1 LLKLDLTA
9 KGKKMAIFFE
19 NFSLKAVLVFTAVKR
34 QRALLQNTLTAL
46 ENSSL
51 YGFLT

>member
-19 NFSLKAVLVFTAVKR
+19 NFSLKAVLVFTAVK
-34 QRALLQNTLTAL
+34 
-46 ENSSL
+46 SL
-51 YGFLT
+51 DLNFKKSKTP